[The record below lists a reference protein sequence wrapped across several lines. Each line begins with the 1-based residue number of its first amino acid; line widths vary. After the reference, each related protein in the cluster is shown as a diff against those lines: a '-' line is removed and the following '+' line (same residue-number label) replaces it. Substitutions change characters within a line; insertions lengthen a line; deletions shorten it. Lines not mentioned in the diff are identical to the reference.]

1 MQQITTR
8 EWTEI
13 TGLDA
18 SKTYVLQAQIPEN
31 KQILANNTGNKPT
44 EVMWKQSATE
54 PQSSDVGEID
64 NKLKASAAVK
74 IWVKSPVDCLV
85 VVQEVI

>member
-18 SKTYVLQAQIPEN
+18 SKTYVLQAQ
-31 KQILANNTGNKPT
+31 TGNMEYAVKSAFGKSPIS
-44 EVMWKQSATE
+44 VMWKQSATE